1 MSLDFKNKVAIIT
14 GSGNG
19 IGKGYALELA
29 KRGAKVVV
37 NDLGGTV
44 DGSGGSLSAA
54 DAVVQEIES
63 AGGEAMA
70 NGANVAKQE
79 DVKTMVE
86 ATMDKWGRVDVL
98 INNAGILRDKSF
110 GKMEWADFEAVINVH
125 LLGSALCAHSVFPI
139 MKEQEFGR
147 IIMTSSS
154 SGLFGNF
161 GQTNYAAAKMGVVGL
176 MNTLKLE
183 GAKYNVHTNSIAPT
197 ATTRMT
203 EHLFPAEFA
212 EKLDPKFII
221 PAVIFLAS
229 EKAPNGEIL
238 EAGGGVVANTYV
250 METMGKYF
258 GTDESFT
265 AEAVAESWQE
275 IADTNDARRLT
286 QGGEVAIKHFETI
299 QKSDDS
305 NN

>member
-1 MSLDFKNKVAIIT
+1 MSLDFKDKVAIVT

-54 DAVVQEIES
+54 DAVVQEIEA

-79 DVKTMVE
+79 DVKAMVE
-86 ATMDKWGRVDVL
+86 ATMEKWGRVDIL

-147 IIMTSSS
+147 IVMTSSS

-212 EKLDPKFII
+212 EKLDPKYII

-258 GTDESFT
+258 GTDENFT
-265 AEAVAESWQE
+265 AEAVANHWAE
-275 IADTNDARRLT
+275 IADTTDARRLT
-286 QGGEVAIKHFETI
+286 QGGEVAIKHFEKI
-299 QKSDDS
+299 QQSES
-305 NN
+305 

>member
-1 MSLDFKNKVAIIT
+1 MSLDFKDKVAIVT

-54 DAVVQEIES
+54 DAVVQEIEA

-79 DVKTMVE
+79 DVKAMVE
-86 ATMDKWGRVDVL
+86 ATMEKWGRVDIL

-110 GKMEWADFEAVINVH
+110 GKMEWSDFEAVINVH

-147 IIMTSSS
+147 IVMTSSS

-212 EKLDPKFII
+212 EKLDPKYII

-258 GTDESFT
+258 GTDENFT
-265 AEAVAESWQE
+265 AEAVANHWAE
-275 IADTNDARRLT
+275 IADTTNARRLT
-286 QGGEVAIKHFETI
+286 QGGEVAIKHFEKI
-299 QKSDDS
+299 QQSES
-305 NN
+305 

>member
-1 MSLDFKNKVAIIT
+1 
-14 GSGNG
+14 
-19 IGKGYALELA
+19 
-29 KRGAKVVV
+29 
-37 NDLGGTV
+37 
-44 DGSGGSLSAA
+44 
-54 DAVVQEIES
+54 
-63 AGGEAMA
+63 MA

-79 DVKTMVE
+79 DVKAMVE
-86 ATMDKWGRVDVL
+86 ATMEKWGRVYIL

-110 GKMEWADFEAVINVH
+110 GKMEWSDFEAVINVH

-147 IIMTSSS
+147 IVMTSSS

-212 EKLDPKFII
+212 EKLDHKYII

-258 GTDESFT
+258 GTDENFT
-265 AEAVAESWQE
+265 AEAVANHWAE
-275 IADTNDARRLT
+275 IADTTDARRLT
-286 QGGEVAIKHFETI
+286 QGGEVAIKHFEKI
-299 QKSDDS
+299 QQSES
-305 NN
+305 

>member
-1 MSLDFKNKVAIIT
+1 MSLDFKDKVAIVT

-54 DAVVQEIES
+54 DAVVKEIEA

-79 DVKTMVE
+79 DVKAMVE
-86 ATMDKWGRVDVL
+86 ATMEKWGRVDIL

-110 GKMEWADFEAVINVH
+110 GKMEWSDFEAVINVH

-147 IIMTSSS
+147 IVMTSSS

-212 EKLDPKFII
+212 EKLDPKYII

-258 GTDESFT
+258 GTDENFT
-265 AEAVAESWQE
+265 AEAVANHWTE
-275 IADTNDARRLT
+275 IADTTDARRLT

-299 QKSDDS
+299 GKSQ
-305 NN
+305 N

>member
-1 MSLDFKNKVAIIT
+1 MSLDFKDKVAIVT

-54 DAVVQEIES
+54 DAVVQEIEA

-79 DVKTMVE
+79 DVKAMVE
-86 ATMDKWGRVDVL
+86 ATMEKWGRVDIL

-110 GKMEWADFEAVINVH
+110 GKMEWSDFEAVINVH

-147 IIMTSSS
+147 IVMTSSS

-212 EKLDPKFII
+212 EKLDLKYII

-258 GTDESFT
+258 GTDENFT
-265 AEAVAESWQE
+265 AEAVANHWAE
-275 IADTNDARRLT
+275 IADTTDARRLT
-286 QGGEVAIKHFETI
+286 QGGEVAIKHFEKI
-299 QKSDDS
+299 QQSES
-305 NN
+305 

>member
-1 MSLDFKNKVAIIT
+1 MSLDFKDKVAIVT

-54 DAVVQEIES
+54 DTVVQEIEA
-63 AGGEAMA
+63 AGGVAMA

-79 DVKTMVE
+79 DVKAMVQ
-86 ATMDKWGRVDVL
+86 ATMEKWGRVDIL

-147 IIMTSSS
+147 IVMTSSS

-212 EKLDPKFII
+212 EKLDPKYII

-258 GTDESFT
+258 GTDENFT
-265 AEAVAESWQE
+265 AEAVANHWAE
-275 IADTNDARRLT
+275 IADTTDARRLT
-286 QGGEVAIKHFETI
+286 QGGEVAIKHFEKI
-299 QKSDDS
+299 QQSES
-305 NN
+305 

>member
-1 MSLDFKNKVAIIT
+1 MSLDFKDKVAIVT

-54 DAVVQEIES
+54 DGVVQEIES

-79 DVKTMVE
+79 DVKAMVE
-86 ATMDKWGRVDVL
+86 ATMEKWGRVDVL

-110 GKMEWADFEAVINVH
+110 GKMEWSDFEAVINVH

-147 IIMTSSS
+147 IVMTSSS

-203 EHLFPAEFA
+203 EHLFPAEFG
-212 EKLDPKFII
+212 EKLDPKYII

-238 EAGGGVVANTYV
+238 EAGGGVVANTYI

-265 AEAVAESWQE
+265 AEAVANHWAE
-275 IADTNDARRLT
+275 IADTTDARRLT
-286 QGGEVAIKHFETI
+286 QGGEVAIKHFEKI
-299 QKSDDS
+299 QQSES
-305 NN
+305 

>member
-1 MSLDFKNKVAIIT
+1 MSLDFKDKVAIVT

-54 DAVVQEIES
+54 DAVVQEIEA

-79 DVKTMVE
+79 DVKAMVE
-86 ATMDKWGRVDVL
+86 ATMEKWGRVDIL

-110 GKMEWADFEAVINVH
+110 GKMEWSDFEAVINVH
-125 LLGSALCAHSVFPI
+125 LLGSALCAHNVFPI

-147 IIMTSSS
+147 IVMTSSS

-212 EKLDPKFII
+212 EKLDPKYII

-258 GTDESFT
+258 GTDENFT
-265 AEAVAESWQE
+265 AEAVANHWAE
-275 IADTNDARRLT
+275 IADTTDARRLT
-286 QGGEVAIKHFETI
+286 QGGEVAIKHFEKI
-299 QKSDDS
+299 QQSES
-305 NN
+305 

>member
-1 MSLDFKNKVAIIT
+1 MSLDFKDKVAIVT

-63 AGGEAMA
+63 VGGEAMA

-79 DVKTMVE
+79 DVKAMVE
-86 ATMDKWGRVDVL
+86 ATMEKWGRVDVL

-110 GKMEWADFEAVINVH
+110 GKMEWSDFEAVINVH

-147 IIMTSSS
+147 IVMTSSS

-203 EHLFPAEFA
+203 EHLFPAEFG
-212 EKLDPKFII
+212 EKLDPKYII

-238 EAGGGVVANTYV
+238 EAGGGVVTNTYV

-258 GTDESFT
+258 GTDENFT
-265 AEAVAESWQE
+265 AEAVANHWAE
-275 IADTNDARRLT
+275 IADTTDARRLT
-286 QGGEVAIKHFETI
+286 QGGEVAIKHFEKI
-299 QKSDDS
+299 QQSES
-305 NN
+305 

>member
-1 MSLDFKNKVAIIT
+1 MSLDFKDKVAIVT

-54 DAVVQEIES
+54 DAVVQEIEA

-70 NGANVAKQE
+70 NGANVANQE
-79 DVKTMVE
+79 DVKAMVE
-86 ATMDKWGRVDVL
+86 ATMEKWGRVDIL

-110 GKMEWADFEAVINVH
+110 GKMEWSDFEAVINVH

-147 IIMTSSS
+147 IVMTSSS

-212 EKLDPKFII
+212 EKLDPKYII

-258 GTDESFT
+258 GTDENFT
-265 AEAVAESWQE
+265 AEAVANHWAE
-275 IADTNDARRLT
+275 IADTTDARRLT
-286 QGGEVAIKHFETI
+286 QGGEVAIKHFEKI
-299 QKSDDS
+299 QQSES
-305 NN
+305 

>member
-1 MSLDFKNKVAIIT
+1 MSLDFKDKVAIVT

-54 DAVVQEIES
+54 DAVVQEIEA

-79 DVKTMVE
+79 DVKAMVE
-86 ATMDKWGRVDVL
+86 ATMEKWGRVDIL

-110 GKMEWADFEAVINVH
+110 GKMEWSDFEAVINVH

-147 IIMTSSS
+147 IVMTSSS

-212 EKLDPKFII
+212 EKLDPKYII

-250 METMGKYF
+250 METMGKYL
-258 GTDESFT
+258 GTDENFT
-265 AEAVAESWQE
+265 AEAVANHWAE
-275 IADTNDARRLT
+275 IADTTDARRLT
-286 QGGEVAIKHFETI
+286 QGGEVAIKHFEKI
-299 QKSDDS
+299 QQSES
-305 NN
+305 

>member
-1 MSLDFKNKVAIIT
+1 MSLDFKDKVAIVT

-54 DAVVQEIES
+54 DAVVQEIEA

-79 DVKTMVE
+79 DVKAMVE
-86 ATMDKWGRVDVL
+86 ATMEKWGRVDIL

-110 GKMEWADFEAVINVH
+110 GKMEWSDFEAVVNVH

-147 IIMTSSS
+147 IVMTSSS

-212 EKLDPKFII
+212 EKLDPKYII

-258 GTDESFT
+258 GTDENFT
-265 AEAVAESWQE
+265 AEAVANHWAE
-275 IADTNDARRLT
+275 IADTTDARRLT

-299 QKSDDS
+299 GKSQ
-305 NN
+305 N

>member
-1 MSLDFKNKVAIIT
+1 MSLDFKDKVAIVT

-54 DAVVQEIES
+54 DAVVQEIET

-79 DVKTMVE
+79 DVKAMVE
-86 ATMDKWGRVDVL
+86 ATMEKWGRVDIL

-110 GKMEWADFEAVINVH
+110 GKMEWSDFEAVINVH

-147 IIMTSSS
+147 IVMTSSS

-212 EKLDPKFII
+212 EKLDLKYII

-258 GTDESFT
+258 GTDENFT
-265 AEAVAESWQE
+265 AEAVANHWAE
-275 IADTNDARRLT
+275 IADTTDARRLT
-286 QGGEVAIKHFETI
+286 QGGEVAIKHFEKI
-299 QKSDDS
+299 QQSES
-305 NN
+305 

>member
-1 MSLDFKNKVAIIT
+1 MSLDFKDKVAIVT

-29 KRGAKVVV
+29 KRGVKVVV

-54 DAVVQEIES
+54 DAVVQEIEA

-70 NGANVAKQE
+70 NGANVANQE
-79 DVKTMVE
+79 DVKAMVE
-86 ATMDKWGRVDVL
+86 ATMEKWGRVDIL

-110 GKMEWADFEAVINVH
+110 GKMEWSDFEAVINVH

-147 IIMTSSS
+147 IVMTSSS

-212 EKLDPKFII
+212 EKLDPKYII

-258 GTDESFT
+258 GTDKNFT
-265 AEAVAESWQE
+265 AEAVANHWAE
-275 IADTNDARRLT
+275 IADTTDARRLT
-286 QGGEVAIKHFETI
+286 QGGEVAIKHFEKI
-299 QKSDDS
+299 QQSES
-305 NN
+305 

>member
-1 MSLDFKNKVAIIT
+1 MSLDFKDKVAIVT

-54 DAVVQEIES
+54 DAVVQEIEA

-79 DVKTMVE
+79 DVKAMVE
-86 ATMDKWGRVDVL
+86 ATMEKWGRVDIL

-110 GKMEWADFEAVINVH
+110 GKMEWSDFEAVINVH

-147 IIMTSSS
+147 IVMTSSS

-212 EKLDPKFII
+212 EKLDPKYII

-258 GTDESFT
+258 GTDENFT
-265 AEAVAESWQE
+265 AEAVANHWAE
-275 IADTNDARRLT
+275 IADTTDARRLT

-299 QKSDDS
+299 GKSQ
-305 NN
+305 N

>member
-1 MSLDFKNKVAIIT
+1 MSLDFKDKVAIVT

-54 DAVVQEIES
+54 DAVVQEIEA

-79 DVKTMVE
+79 DVKAMVE
-86 ATMDKWGRVDVL
+86 ATMEKWGRVDIL

-110 GKMEWADFEAVINVH
+110 GKMEWSDFEAVINVH

-147 IIMTSSS
+147 IVMTSSS

-212 EKLDPKFII
+212 EKLDPKYII

-238 EAGGGVVANTYV
+238 EAGGGVVANTYI

-258 GTDESFT
+258 GTDENFT
-265 AEAVAESWQE
+265 AEAVANHWAE
-275 IADTNDARRLT
+275 IADTTDARRLT
-286 QGGEVAIKHFETI
+286 QGGEVAIKHFEKI
-299 QKSDDS
+299 QQSES
-305 NN
+305 

>member
-1 MSLDFKNKVAIIT
+1 MSLDFKDKVAIVT

-54 DAVVQEIES
+54 DAVVQEIEA

-79 DVKTMVE
+79 DVKAMVE
-86 ATMDKWGRVDVL
+86 ATMEKWGRVDIL

-110 GKMEWADFEAVINVH
+110 GKMEWSDFEAVINVH

-147 IIMTSSS
+147 IVMTSSS

-183 GAKYNVHTNSIAPT
+183 GAKYNVCLLYTSP
-197 ATTRMT
+197 R
-203 EHLFPAEFA
+203 PR
-212 EKLDPKFII
+212 DR
-221 PAVIFLAS
+221 
-229 EKAPNGEIL
+229 G
-238 EAGGGVVANTYV
+238 
-250 METMGKYF
+250 
-258 GTDESFT
+258 
-265 AEAVAESWQE
+265 
-275 IADTNDARRLT
+275 
-286 QGGEVAIKHFETI
+286 
-299 QKSDDS
+299 
-305 NN
+305 

>member
-1 MSLDFKNKVAIIT
+1 MSLDFKDKVAIVT

-54 DAVVQEIES
+54 DTVVQEIEA
-63 AGGEAMA
+63 AGGVAMA

-79 DVKTMVE
+79 DVKAMVE
-86 ATMDKWGRVDVL
+86 ATMEKWGRVDIL

-147 IIMTSSS
+147 IVMTSSS

-212 EKLDPKFII
+212 EKLDPKYII

-258 GTDESFT
+258 GTDENFT
-265 AEAVAESWQE
+265 AEAVANHWAE
-275 IADTNDARRLT
+275 IANTTDARRLT
-286 QGGEVAIKHFETI
+286 QGGEVAIKHFEKI
-299 QKSDDS
+299 QQSES
-305 NN
+305 

>member
-1 MSLDFKNKVAIIT
+1 MSLDFKDKVAIVT

-19 IGKGYALELA
+19 IGKGYALELS

-54 DAVVQEIES
+54 DAVVQEIEA

-79 DVKTMVE
+79 DVKAMVE
-86 ATMDKWGRVDVL
+86 ATMEKWGRVDIL

-110 GKMEWADFEAVINVH
+110 GKMEWSDFEAVINVH

-147 IIMTSSS
+147 IVMTSSS

-212 EKLDPKFII
+212 EKLDPKYII

-258 GTDESFT
+258 GTDENFT
-265 AEAVAESWQE
+265 AEAVANHWAE
-275 IADTNDARRLT
+275 IADTTDARRLT
-286 QGGEVAIKHFETI
+286 QGGEVAIKHFEKI
-299 QKSDDS
+299 QQSES
-305 NN
+305 

>member
-1 MSLDFKNKVAIIT
+1 MSLDFKDKVAIVT

-63 AGGEAMA
+63 VGGEAMA

-79 DVKTMVE
+79 DVKAMVE
-86 ATMDKWGRVDVL
+86 ATMEKWGRVDVL

-110 GKMEWADFEAVINVH
+110 GKMEWSDFEAVINVH

-147 IIMTSSS
+147 IVMTSSS

-203 EHLFPAEFA
+203 EHLFPAEFG
-212 EKLDPKFII
+212 EKLDPKYII

-258 GTDESFT
+258 GTDENFT
-265 AEAVAESWQE
+265 AEAVANHWAE
-275 IADTNDARRLT
+275 IADTTDARRLT
-286 QGGEVAIKHFETI
+286 QGGEVAIKHFEKI
-299 QKSDDS
+299 QQSDS
-305 NN
+305 

>member
-1 MSLDFKNKVAIIT
+1 MSLDFKDKVAIVT

-54 DAVVQEIES
+54 DAVVQEIEA

-79 DVKTMVE
+79 DVKAMVE
-86 ATMDKWGRVDVL
+86 ATMEKWGRVDIL

-147 IIMTSSS
+147 IVMTSSS

-212 EKLDPKFII
+212 EKLDPKYII

-258 GTDESFT
+258 GTDENFT
-265 AEAVAESWQE
+265 AEAVANHWAE
-275 IADTNDARRLT
+275 IADTTNARRLT
-286 QGGEVAIKHFETI
+286 QGGEVAIKHFEKI
-299 QKSDDS
+299 QQSE
-305 NN
+305 N

>member
-1 MSLDFKNKVAIIT
+1 MSLDFKDKVAIVT

-54 DAVVQEIES
+54 DAVVQEIEA

-79 DVKTMVE
+79 DVKAMVE
-86 ATMDKWGRVDVL
+86 ATMEKWGRVDIL

-110 GKMEWADFEAVINVH
+110 GKMEWSDFEAVINVH

-147 IIMTSSS
+147 IVMTSSS

-212 EKLDPKFII
+212 EKLDPKYII

-258 GTDESFT
+258 GTDENFN
-265 AEAVAESWQE
+265 AEAVANHWAE
-275 IADTNDARRLT
+275 IADTTNARRLT
-286 QGGEVAIKHFETI
+286 QGGEVAIKHFEKI
-299 QKSDDS
+299 QQSES
-305 NN
+305 

>member
-1 MSLDFKNKVAIIT
+1 MSLDFKDKVAIVT

-54 DAVVQEIES
+54 DTVVQEIEA

-79 DVKTMVE
+79 DVKAMVASTME
-86 ATMDKWGRVDVL
+86 KWGRVDIL

-147 IIMTSSS
+147 IVMTSSS

-212 EKLDPKFII
+212 EKLDPKYII

-258 GTDESFT
+258 GTDENFT
-265 AEAVAESWQE
+265 AEAVANHWAE
-275 IADTNDARRLT
+275 IADTTDARRLT
-286 QGGEVAIKHFETI
+286 QGGEVAIKHFEKI
-299 QKSDDS
+299 QQSES
-305 NN
+305 

>member
-1 MSLDFKNKVAIIT
+1 MSLDFKDKVAIVT

-54 DAVVQEIES
+54 DAVVQEIEA

-79 DVKTMVE
+79 DVKAMVE
-86 ATMDKWGRVDVL
+86 ATMEKWGRVDIL

-110 GKMEWADFEAVINVH
+110 GKMEWSDFEAVINVH

-147 IIMTSSS
+147 IVMTSSS

-212 EKLDPKFII
+212 EKLDPEYII

-258 GTDESFT
+258 GTDENFT
-265 AEAVAESWQE
+265 AEAVANHWAE
-275 IADTNDARRLT
+275 IADTTDARRLT
-286 QGGEVAIKHFETI
+286 QGGEVAIKHFEKI
-299 QKSDDS
+299 QQSES
-305 NN
+305 

>member
-1 MSLDFKNKVAIIT
+1 MSLDFKDKVAIVT

-54 DAVVQEIES
+54 DAVVQEIET

-79 DVKTMVE
+79 DVKAMVE
-86 ATMDKWGRVDVL
+86 ATMEKWGRVDIL

-110 GKMEWADFEAVINVH
+110 GKMEWSDFEAVINVH

-147 IIMTSSS
+147 IVMTSSS

-161 GQTNYAAAKMGVVGL
+161 GQTNYAAAKMGVIGL

-212 EKLDPKFII
+212 EKLDPKYII

-258 GTDESFT
+258 GTDENFT
-265 AEAVAESWQE
+265 AEAVANHWAE
-275 IADTNDARRLT
+275 IADTTDARRLT
-286 QGGEVAIKHFETI
+286 QGGEVAIKHFEKI
-299 QKSDDS
+299 QQSES
-305 NN
+305 

>member
-1 MSLDFKNKVAIIT
+1 MSLDFKDKVAIVT

-54 DAVVQEIES
+54 DAVVQEIEA

-79 DVKTMVE
+79 DVKAMVQ
-86 ATMDKWGRVDVL
+86 ATMEKWGRVDIL

-147 IIMTSSS
+147 IVMTSSS

-212 EKLDPKFII
+212 EKLDPKYII

-258 GTDESFT
+258 GTDENFT
-265 AEAVAESWQE
+265 AEAVANHWAE
-275 IADTNDARRLT
+275 IANTTDARRLT
-286 QGGEVAIKHFETI
+286 QGGEVAIKHFEKI
-299 QKSDDS
+299 QQSES
-305 NN
+305 

>member
-1 MSLDFKNKVAIIT
+1 MSLDFKDKVAIVT

-54 DAVVQEIES
+54 DAVVQEIEA

-79 DVKTMVE
+79 DVKAMVE
-86 ATMDKWGRVDVL
+86 VTMEKWGRVDIL

-147 IIMTSSS
+147 IVMTSSS

-212 EKLDPKFII
+212 EKLDPKYII

-258 GTDESFT
+258 GTDENFT
-265 AEAVAESWQE
+265 AEAVANHWAE
-275 IADTNDARRLT
+275 IADTTDARRLT
-286 QGGEVAIKHFETI
+286 QGGEVAIKHFEKI
-299 QKSDDS
+299 QQSES
-305 NN
+305 

>member
-1 MSLDFKNKVAIIT
+1 MSLDFKDKVAIVT

-54 DAVVQEIES
+54 DAVVQEIEA

-79 DVKTMVE
+79 DVKAMVE
-86 ATMDKWGRVDVL
+86 ATMEKWGRVDIL

-110 GKMEWADFEAVINVH
+110 GKMEWSDFEAVINVH

-147 IIMTSSS
+147 IVMTSSS

-212 EKLDPKFII
+212 EKLDPKYII

-258 GTDESFT
+258 GTDENFT
-265 AEAVAESWQE
+265 AEAVANHWPE
-275 IADTNDARRLT
+275 IADTTDARRLT
-286 QGGEVAIKHFETI
+286 QGGEVAIKHFEKI
-299 QKSDDS
+299 QQSES
-305 NN
+305 

>member
-1 MSLDFKNKVAIIT
+1 MSLDFKDKVAIVT
-14 GSGNG
+14 GSGGG

-29 KRGAKVVV
+29 RRGAKVVV
-37 NDLGGTV
+37 NDLGGSV
-44 DGSGGSLSAA
+44 DGTGNSTNAA
-54 DAVVQEIES
+54 QMVVDEILGD
-63 AGGEAMA
+63 GGEAIS
-70 NGANVAKQE
+70 NGANVGDEIQVQE
-79 DVKTMVE
+79 MVE
-86 ATMDKWGRVDVL
+86 TALDKWGRIDIL

-110 GKMEWADFEAVINVH
+110 AKMEWSDFVAVVNVH
-125 LLGSALCAHSVFPI
+125 LLGSALCSHKVFPI
-139 MKEQEFGR
+139 MKEQEYGR

-161 GQTNYAAAKMGVVGL
+161 GQTNYGAAKMGVVGL

-183 GAKYNVHTNSIAPT
+183 GAKYNVHANSVAPT

-203 EHLFPAEFA
+203 EALLPPEFK

-238 EAGGGVVANTYV
+238 EVGAGVVANTYI

-258 GTDESFT
+258 GTDDSFT
-265 AEAVAESWQE
+265 AEAVSESWEQ
-275 IADTNDARRLT
+275 ITDTSEARRPF
-286 QGGEVAIKHFETI
+286 QGGDIAIKHFETI
-299 QKSDDS
+299 QKAEG
-305 NN
+305 

>member
-1 MSLDFKNKVAIIT
+1 MSLDFKDKVAIVT

-54 DAVVQEIES
+54 DAVVQEIEA

-79 DVKTMVE
+79 DVKAMVE
-86 ATMDKWGRVDVL
+86 ATMEKWGRVDIL

-110 GKMEWADFEAVINVH
+110 GKMEWSDFEAVINVH

-147 IIMTSSS
+147 IVMTSSS

-197 ATTRMT
+197 AMTRMT

-212 EKLDPKFII
+212 EKLDPKYII

-258 GTDESFT
+258 GTDENFT
-265 AEAVAESWQE
+265 AEAVANHWAE
-275 IADTNDARRLT
+275 IADTTDARRLT
-286 QGGEVAIKHFETI
+286 QGGEVAIKHFEKI
-299 QKSDDS
+299 QQSES
-305 NN
+305 

>member
-1 MSLDFKNKVAIIT
+1 MSLDFKDKVAIVT

-54 DAVVQEIES
+54 DAVVQEIEA

-79 DVKTMVE
+79 DVKAMVE
-86 ATMDKWGRVDVL
+86 ATMEKWGRVDIL

-110 GKMEWADFEAVINVH
+110 GKMEWSDFEAVINVH

-147 IIMTSSS
+147 IVMTSSS

-212 EKLDPKFII
+212 EKLDPKYII

-258 GTDESFT
+258 GTDENFT
-265 AEAVAESWQE
+265 AEAVANHWAE
-275 IADTNDARRLT
+275 IADTTDARRLT
-286 QGGEVAIKHFETI
+286 QGGEVALKHFEKI
-299 QKSDDS
+299 QQSES
-305 NN
+305 

>member
-1 MSLDFKNKVAIIT
+1 MSLDFKDKVAIVT

-54 DAVVQEIES
+54 DAVVQEIEA

-79 DVKTMVE
+79 DVKAMVE
-86 ATMDKWGRVDVL
+86 ATMEKWGRVDIL

-110 GKMEWADFEAVINVH
+110 GKMEWSDFEAVINVH

-139 MKEQEFGR
+139 MREQEFGR
-147 IIMTSSS
+147 IVMTSSS

-212 EKLDPKFII
+212 EKLDPKYII

-258 GTDESFT
+258 GTDENFT
-265 AEAVAESWQE
+265 AEAVANHWAE
-275 IADTNDARRLT
+275 IADTTDARRLT
-286 QGGEVAIKHFETI
+286 QGGEVAIKHFEKI
-299 QKSDDS
+299 QQSE
-305 NN
+305 N

>member
-1 MSLDFKNKVAIIT
+1 MSLDFKDKVAIVT

-54 DAVVQEIES
+54 DAVVQEIKA

-79 DVKTMVE
+79 DVKAMVE
-86 ATMDKWGRVDVL
+86 ATMEKWGRVDIL

-147 IIMTSSS
+147 IVMTSSS

-212 EKLDPKFII
+212 EKLDPKYII

-258 GTDESFT
+258 GTDENFT
-265 AEAVAESWQE
+265 AEAVANHWAE
-275 IADTNDARRLT
+275 IADTTDARRLT
-286 QGGEVAIKHFETI
+286 QGGEVAIKHFEKI
-299 QKSDDS
+299 QQSES
-305 NN
+305 